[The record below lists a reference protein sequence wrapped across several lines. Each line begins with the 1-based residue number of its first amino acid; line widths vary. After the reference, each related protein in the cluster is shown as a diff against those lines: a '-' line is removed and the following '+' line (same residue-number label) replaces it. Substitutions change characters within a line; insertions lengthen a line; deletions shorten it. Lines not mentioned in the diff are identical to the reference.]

1 MIEIGSIVELSNNKK
16 YIMTDSS
23 IENGSVYYLALE
35 VDYQTEMP
43 KEDSI
48 FFKHGENN
56 TLIPVTNDYLIT
68 NFTNDTTY
76 GNFLNKVKGRSIY
89 DFGVE
94 VGVQDNILTLST
106 CYNNTEYRLVVHAKL
121 MK

>member
-35 VDYQTEMP
+35 VDYQTEIP

-56 TLIPVTNDYLIT
+56 TLIPIT
-68 NFTNDTTY
+68 NEGDIEFLKTTFV
-76 GNFLNKVKGRSIY
+76 NKFLNS
-89 DFGVE
+89 
-94 VGVQDNILTLST
+94 
-106 CYNNTEYRLVVHAKL
+106 L
-121 MK
+121 MAEEN

>member
-48 FFKHGENN
+48 FFKHGEKN
-56 TLIPVTNDYLIT
+56 TLIPVTNESDVEFLK
-68 NFTNDTTY
+68 TTFV
-76 GNFLNKVKGRSIY
+76 NKFLNS
-89 DFGVE
+89 
-94 VGVQDNILTLST
+94 LM
-106 CYNNTEYRLVVHAKL
+106 TEEN
-121 MK
+121 